1 MAIAKWYKID
11 FHTHTPASNCFPDK
25 SVTAEK
31 WLENAK
37 KSGMNA
43 VVVTDHNSVKFINE
57 IEKVKSKVEELNRFK
72 VFYGIELC
80 VSAEFTHILIIFDD
94 AMSVTEIED
103 AVIECLGLK
112 RSDWGNTEINVSEDK
127 LKKLCIELRNRI
139 FVIPAHF
146 ASNKGLGKCNIN
158 AIKKYQE
165 FVRFSAVEI
174 RNQEDSNEYKNKLK
188 LNAINKTVGISG
200 SDNPSFKDEAQHSIE
215 GFGKLFTWAKL
226 ANLNFEGLKQVFIDP
241 EYRCLNWLEIEQLGE
256 KFNPNDINYN
266 YISGLK
272 ISGISHMNDM
282 DLRLSPYLNCIVG
295 GRGTGKSTLVNAINY
310 GLDEKLSLDQCKIL
324 KNSMNLG
331 GKIEVFF
338 NFGTNNPFQIT
349 AEKEKGKLLKY
360 SYEDSRGIVSEPP
373 EFKVDFYGQKEI
385 FSLIEDEDNINDN
398 GKSPLVEMIDGKIG
412 AKLYG
417 IADDIE
423 ISLSNLLQLSE
434 MYKSNRKKIKEI
446 PTIKAEIGKANSILQ
461 QYKESGLDEARKNCE
476 NINNVIG
483 ICNKEINSY
492 HEYNEKNII
501 EIQLRMEKI
510 SNELIEI
517 VKIEEYSE
525 IKMILETLQ
534 KSYLDMKKML
544 ENNKNH
550 IDDLR
555 IEFEKSKV
563 INEKEKRETD
573 YKSALETV
581 KNTGSEDIKNVQD
594 RLEENKKR
602 EAELILI
609 QKEQLNIE
617 EKIRVSISD
626 FISKRLLLSNQR
638 KLMIESLE
646 LENIKISILPVS
658 HKSRWKQNLQ
668 RELGKENSFD
678 NDFQKLVDNII
689 DDENTFQKY
698 KDFIFYLLTSEDGS
712 ILPFVP
718 NVTDVRFGKLWED
731 KQKNDTLS
739 SLVKVVPE
747 DLINIRM
754 INGNEE
760 LDINEGSP
768 GQKSAAILAFILSS
782 GENPLI
788 IDQPEDDLDN
798 SLIYNLIVKSIRKMK
813 NKRQIIIVTHNPN
826 IPVLGD
832 AEGIIVLERNSQ
844 GKVDFRKSKKTGC
857 LDERIIREGI
867 CEIMEGG
874 ENAFKKRE
882 EKYLYL

>member
-423 ISLSNLLQLSE
+423 TSLSNLLQLSE

-555 IEFEKSKV
+555 IDFEKSKV